1 VINVITANESRQG
14 EIEMTFTIDEDNNVT
29 AHALLPAGTNEA
41 QAFTTARELAK
52 ITATWPA
59 SRLVETWN
67 SFAAVAPF
75 QDLKSVKKFTNR
87 KHAVARIFEAI
98 ARLSPDAAEPPQRLA
113 SEKGKAKKAPAKA
126 KRADTAPKG
135 AKGERTN
142 KKAEVVAAMRRPK
155 GITLQEIMDMTG
167 WQQHTVRGFVSI
179 LSSKGGLKVESL
191 KDADGGRSYRIAK

>member
-1 VINVITANESRQG
+1 
-14 EIEMTFTIDEDNNVT
+14 MTFTIDEDNNVT

-98 ARLSPDAAEPPQRLA
+98 ARLDHPDADAVLTMI
-113 SEKGKAKKAPAKA
+113 GKRATGKKTAKA
-126 KRADTAPKG
+126 ARRDTP
-135 AKGERTN
+135 N
-142 KKAEVVAAMRRPK
+142 
-155 GITLQEIMDMTG
+155 I
-167 WQQHTVRGFVSI
+167 HVRCRLGV
-179 LSSKGGLKVESL
+179 
-191 KDADGGRSYRIAK
+191 